1 MEFRIVNSM
10 NLSPAQQLDELRT
23 ALLALHKTLVDS
35 EKIEYENSFGA
46 IQTQKRFLELL
57 IDDPWFAWLKPLSSM
72 VVSIDEI
79 LEAKEGVGPQ
89 QWHTVKQEAK
99 GLLIASEEGHGFAR
113 NYFDALQRAPDVIL
127 AHAEVMK
134 VLKA

>member
-1 MEFRIVNSM
+1 MNST
-10 NLSPAQQLDELRT
+10 NLTPAQQLDELRSS
-23 ALLALHKTLVDS
+23 LLALHKTLVDS
-35 EKIEYENSFGA
+35 EKIEYEASFGV
-46 IQTQKRFLELL
+46 IHSQKRFLELL
-57 IDDPWFAWLKPLSSM
+57 IEDPWFAWLKPLSSM

-79 LEAKEGVGPQ
+79 MEAEEGVGNQ
-89 QWHTVKQEAK
+89 QLQAVKKEAK

-134 VLKA
+134 FLRG

>member
-1 MEFRIVNSM
+1 MNST
-10 NLSPAQQLDELRT
+10 NLTPAEQLDELRS

-35 EKIEYENSFGA
+35 EKIEYEASFGV
-46 IQTQKRFLELL
+46 IHSQKRFLELL
-57 IDDPWFAWLKPLSSM
+57 IEDPWFAWLKPLSSM
-72 VVSIDEI
+72 VVAIDEI
-79 LEAKEGVGPQ
+79 MEAEEGVGDQ
-89 QWHTVKQEAK
+89 QLQTVKKEAK

-134 VLKA
+134 FLRA